1 MHLANNVIRKWQL
14 TDSSESVTKSAER
27 EREKE
32 KDSSNIEVGIQERL

>member
-27 EREKE
+27 EREK
-32 KDSSNIEVGIQERL
+32 DSSNIEVGIQERL